1 MKVKAVRFYDG
12 KLTATLQKTK
22 TTGAGKRVRELPLY
36 ISEEAYVSESAWL
49 EIGYN
54 LVKRTWR
61 DEGEYV
67 FNEGAFDGPDRS
79 WAYEVLRG
87 LSKQW
92 RDLLYEGERIFPEN
106 FDHFWLEHL
115 GRSTLPSCL
124 AAIGASKTD
133 RDLIGRWQHS
143 WDLIGP
149 CFPSLHFL
157 TWSGGCRVPA
167 PWAESKPT
175 ATGGETVW
183 GRGMGSRALQSAI
196 ELRSAGARWGGWW
209 GWRGRPQVPV
219 GEAGGEDREPENL
232 LPPWDHHRWK
242 ASLPCKRQGGP
253 GTGVEGPLGS
263 GERAQVAAIAC
274 AFSNASSRS
283 QKAAEVDA
291 EQEVQDRAKALV
303 ASEWASMRQVLEKR
317 YGQME
322 GKDTP
327 AKEHV
332 EKKLAEVEGGE

>member
-1 MKVKAVRFYDG
+1 MGAPVLLEMESTARPEIERKGAPIQRAPRWLTMMIGLMESLVMDRKAPLGRTVAAWKKLVKVWGALRFSDAANMKVKAVRFYDG

-67 FNEGAFDGPDRS
+67 FNEGAFMGQTGVGPMKY
-79 WAYEVLRG
+79 YEASASSDVI
-87 LSKQW
+87 SCMK
-92 RDLLYEGERIFPEN
+92 GERIFPEN
-106 FDHFWLEHL
+106 FDRFWLEHL

-157 TWSGGCRVPA
+157 T
-167 PWAESKPT
+167 
-175 ATGGETVW
+175 
-183 GRGMGSRALQSAI
+183 
-196 ELRSAGARWGGWW
+196 
-209 GWRGRPQVPV
+209 
-219 GEAGGEDREPENL
+219 
-232 LPPWDHHRWK
+232 
-242 ASLPCKRQGGP
+242 
-253 GTGVEGPLGS
+253 
-263 GERAQVAAIAC
+263 
-274 AFSNASSRS
+274 
-283 QKAAEVDA
+283 
-291 EQEVQDRAKALV
+291 
-303 ASEWASMRQVLEKR
+303 
-317 YGQME
+317 
-322 GKDTP
+322 
-327 AKEHV
+327 
-332 EKKLAEVEGGE
+332 